1 MDPQPLFDL
10 SPVVRL
16 ALLGVVL
23 AAGPLAWVWLRH
35 RGSDPA
41 TRLRALTWLTLF
53 LTFDLVLFGAFT
65 RLTDSG
71 LGCPDWPG
79 CYGSASP
86 LGAREQIGA
95 AQAALPSGPVT
106 PAKAWIEMTHRYLA
120 TGVGVLIIVITLA
133 SWALARRGRA
143 VLSPWW
149 ATLTLVWV
157 CLQGLFGALTVT
169 MKLYP
174 AIVTLHLLG
183 GMGLLALLAGM
194 GAAMR
199 DRGPVGG
206 GPGHATRAQPLGR
219 SPSFSPTLSESLATS
234 LSPSLSPLLSPPPP
248 PPPSLSLS
256 PSLCAACIALA
267 VLVVLQI
274 ALGGWVSTNYAV
286 LACSDFPR
294 CQGSWWPA
302 MDFEHGFAVQREL
315 GAGKDGGFLPFA
327 ALTAIHYVHR
337 LGAYVVLG
345 AMALLAWRLH
355 ASGDAALRRWAW
367 RLVAVAL
374 WQVASGLGNV
384 LLGWPL
390 WAAVAHTGGAAALV
404 VLLSVMIVRAL
415 PSRVAAAPAA
425 TARPAMRVAS

>member
-10 SPVVRL
+10 TPMVRV

-23 AAGPLAWVWLRH
+23 AIGPLAWVWLRH
-35 RGSDPA
+35 RDAEPA
-41 TRLRALTWLTLF
+41 ARLRALTLLTLF

-106 PAKAWIEMTHRYLA
+106 PTKAWIEMTHRYLA
-120 TGVGVLIIVITLA
+120 TGVGVLITVIALA
-133 SWALARRGRA
+133 SWATARTRQA
-143 VLSPWW
+143 ALLPHLSPWW

-194 GAAMR
+194 SAA
-199 DRGPVGG
+199 PV
-206 GPGHATRAQPLGR
+206 RAPLAM
-219 SPSFSPTLSESLATS
+219 P
-234 LSPSLSPLLSPPPP
+234 
-248 PPPSLSLS
+248 
-256 PSLCAACIALA
+256 AALRIGCLALA
-267 VLVVLQI
+267 VLSVLQI
-274 ALGGWVSTNYAV
+274 VLGGWVSTNYAV
-286 LACSDFPR
+286 LACSDFPL
-294 CQGSWWPA
+294 CQGSVWPP
-302 MDFEHGFAVQREL
+302 MDFEHGFALLREL

-327 ALTAIHYVHR
+327 ALTAIHYTHR
-337 LGAYVVLG
+337 LGAYV
-345 AMALLAWRLH
+345 LLAAITLIAWQLH
-355 ASGDAALRRWAW
+355 RSGDLALRRWAW
-367 RLVAVAL
+367 RLAAVAL
-374 WQVASGLGNV
+374 WQLASGVSNV
-384 LLGWPL
+384 VLGWPL
-390 WAAVAHTGGAAALV
+390 LAAVAHTGGAAALV
-404 VLLSVMIVRAL
+404 ILLSVLIVRAQQA
-415 PSRVAAAPAA
+415 RA
-425 TARPAMRVAS
+425 TAPRAEASRPVVQVAS